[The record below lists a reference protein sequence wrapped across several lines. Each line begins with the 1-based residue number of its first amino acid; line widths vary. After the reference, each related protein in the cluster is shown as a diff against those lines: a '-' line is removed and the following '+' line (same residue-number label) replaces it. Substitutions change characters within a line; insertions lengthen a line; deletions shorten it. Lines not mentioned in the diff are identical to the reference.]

1 MKMEG
6 FFCNS
11 TGDQLEEEDDKQ
23 MRSMF
28 SLFQASNISFPGE
41 KVMAK
46 TDGVPNLVK
55 TKTND
60 VPNLV
65 KTKTDDVPNFVI
77 TEYEATYI
85 ID

>member
-1 MKMEG
+1 M
-6 FFCNS
+6 
-11 TGDQLEEEDDKQ
+11 L
-23 MRSMF
+23 

-46 TDGVPNLVK
+46 IDGVPNLVK

-65 KTKTDDVPNFVI
+65 M
-77 TEYEATYI
+77 TEYEAEYI